1 VLLGHNNLIL
11 TPLCFEDLP
20 DEAPAS
26 MATSK
31 APTAAD
37 PLRLIRTLPSP
48 TRASPLA
55 SPLGPASSPFGP
67 VSSPLGLALSPQAG
81 PSPRVQRW
89 ALSSACP
96 TPTQSAAEQIT
107 ALQARCQK
115 AEHQHME
122 AEARIAGLEQQLKD
136 VAVIQELLVE
146 PDRDTKAQAL
156 WKAAEAAVGKTKAWE
171 VVQVK
176 HDEWLAEAQSNL
188 EERHIAQVWR
198 LLRENFSVEVL
209 SGVARAVGEGAVCA
223 GRLLFDATSSQT
235 ASVQKSMGASQTTLQ
250 GVLERRHSNGRSVS
264 RAHPAVPAP
273 SAEKPPVRALSRACF
288 PPRARAPAAVE
299 TQVRQPQIP
308 LSPVGQLAVTV
319 VFNQSPLSPT
329 GMPVETPIRKLVP
342 FSQAGGSPTEGTA
355 HGRMPQPPA
364 AAVSAIATSRQR
376 TQSASIRDRMQMFE
390 SSNRLR

>member
-1 VLLGHNNLIL
+1 MAVLLGHNNLIL
-11 TPLCFEDLP
+11 TPLSFEDLL

-31 APTAAD
+31 APNPAD
-37 PLRLIRTLPSP
+37 PLRLIRNLPSP
-48 TRASPLA
+48 TRASPLV
-55 SPLGPASSPFGP
+55 SPLGP

-115 AEHQHME
+115 AEHLHME
-122 AEARIAGLEQQLKD
+122 AEARIAALEQQLKD
-136 VAVIQELLVE
+136 TAALPQELPAE
-146 PDRDTKAQAL
+146 PNSDAKARAL
-156 WKAAEAAVGKTKAWE
+156 WKAAESAVGTTKAWE
-171 VVQVK
+171 VVQVQ

-264 RAHPAVPAP
+264 RGHLVAPAASP
-273 SAEKPPVRALSRACF
+273 EKPPVRAASRACF

-299 TQVRQPQIP
+299 SQVRQPQIP
-308 LSPVGQLAVTV
+308 LSPVGQPAKTIV
-319 VFNQSPLSPT
+319 VSQSPLSPT
-329 GMPVETPIRKLVP
+329 GMPIETPIRKLAA
-342 FSQAGGSPTEGTA
+342 FSPAGVSPTDGPA
-355 HGRMPQPPA
+355 HGRIPQPPSTA
-364 AAVSAIATSRQR
+364 AATATSRQR